1 MRSSRHTGAD
11 LAAFSASALSQALDM
26 AVEYHR
32 AGNLHQAETIYRQ
45 ILRMAPSHPGAL
57 HFLGLIAKQS
67 GQLEVALELIGK
79 SIASEPAYAEAHAN
93 LGNALCLVGRVE
105 SAIASYRTALS
116 LKPDLAEVH
125 ANLGNALIQQR
136 RFDEAAASYERA
148 LALKP
153 DLAELHNN
161 LGNVLYQQGKRHEA
175 AASYR
180 SALRYK
186 PDFAE
191 AHNNLGNVLNELGNR
206 EDAVV
211 HYRKALASQPAF
223 PEACNNLGNALNGLG
238 KTDEAI
244 ASYRAAITHRPRY
257 AGAHKNLGNLLRKLG
272 DLEGAV
278 ASYQRALRLTD
289 DPETTEGFVQCIKN
303 VYFTREIDGL
313 RPLLAR
319 ALSTPWGRPAELT
332 NPAVSLLK
340 LDPGIGRLIQR
351 ANCAWPGRLSRH
363 ELFEDAEFSSVA
375 SSPHPGD
382 PGDPGNAAGVTPP
395 LGMQSSLPP
404 GLALACNDILLRC
417 LLENTPVCDIAL
429 ERFLTMAR
437 HILLDMA
444 ISICPEQ
451 PNAAF
456 NERAL
461 VFYCAL
467 ARQCFINEYIF
478 ECTSEECDKAELLRE
493 RIGAALDT
501 ESPVPAPW
509 LIAFAA
515 YRPLTDLPPAQTLL
529 DLFPDI
535 SAPSVSS
542 SASDT
547 PGSSAAH
554 AMAALLAQQVR
565 EPLEDQK
572 NRSLVPHLTSI
583 ADSSRLVQQQY
594 EQNPYPRWVKLP
606 AAAQRVFLDEDL
618 RQRFPFARFQPME
631 PTSPRDPGGEKAHEG
646 IDILVAGCGTG
657 QHSIATGQHYRDARV
672 LAIDLSLASLC
683 YAKRKTDESSLENI
697 AYAQADIMALD
708 PAALGGRTFDLIESI
723 GVLHHLADP
732 LAGWRKLLSLLRP
745 GGFMRLGFYSALARK
760 NEIAAQDFVR
770 NLLASFG
777 RKAKDATPE
786 DIRRCRQEMM
796 TAGNAGAFR
805 QVLSARDFYT
815 ASECRDLLFHVQE
828 NCYTLPQLK
837 EYLAQLGVSLIG
849 FSLDPDIMARYAQQ
863 FPDDSAQTDLDNWHL
878 FETGNPDTFAGMYQF
893 WVQKA

>member
-1 MRSSRHTGAD
+1 
-11 LAAFSASALSQALDM
+11 
-26 AVEYHR
+26 
-32 AGNLHQAETIYRQ
+32 
-45 ILRMAPSHPGAL
+45 
-57 HFLGLIAKQS
+57 
-67 GQLEVALELIGK
+67 
-79 SIASEPAYAEAHAN
+79 
-93 LGNALCLVGRVE
+93 
-105 SAIASYRTALS
+105 
-116 LKPDLAEVH
+116 
-125 ANLGNALIQQR
+125 
-136 RFDEAAASYERA
+136 
-148 LALKP
+148 
-153 DLAELHNN
+153 
-161 LGNVLYQQGKRHEA
+161 
-175 AASYR
+175 
-180 SALRYK
+180 
-186 PDFAE
+186 
-191 AHNNLGNVLNELGNR
+191 
-206 EDAVV
+206 
-211 HYRKALASQPAF
+211 
-223 PEACNNLGNALNGLG
+223 
-238 KTDEAI
+238 
-244 ASYRAAITHRPRY
+244 
-257 AGAHKNLGNLLRKLG
+257 
-272 DLEGAV
+272 
-278 ASYQRALRLTD
+278 
-289 DPETTEGFVQCIKN
+289 
-303 VYFTREIDGL
+303 
-313 RPLLAR
+313 
-319 ALSTPWGRPAELT
+319 
-332 NPAVSLLK
+332 
-340 LDPGIGRLIQR
+340 
-351 ANCAWPGRLSRH
+351 
-363 ELFEDAEFSSVA
+363 
-375 SSPHPGD
+375 
-382 PGDPGNAAGVTPP
+382 
-395 LGMQSSLPP
+395 MQSSLPP

-444 ISICPEQ
+444 ISIYPEQ

-461 VFYCAL
+461 VFHCAL

-535 SAPSVSS
+535 PAPSASS
-542 SASDT
+542 STSDT

-554 AMAALLAQQVR
+554 AMAALVAQQVR

-631 PTSPRDPGGEKAHEG
+631 PKGPTSPRDPGGEKTNDG

-657 QHSIATGQHYRDARV
+657 QHSIATGQRYRNARV

-683 YAKRKTDESSLENI
+683 YAKRKTDELSLENI

-786 DIRRCRQEMM
+786 DIRRYRQEMM

-815 ASECRDLLFHVQE
+815 TSECRDLLFHVQE

-849 FSLDPDIMARYAQQ
+849 FSLDPDIMARYAQR